1 MQSID
6 DYLPAFF
13 LRVFFS
19 GELSFQEYEKR
30 VREVNTDYSNVTVGK
45 VLDTREAEIVDIDKL
60 IDELSDIDD
69 ISGLSSSETSDESSS
84 EKKTTK
90 KKKIT
95 TADAEPKSKRRRRS
109 KKHQQR
115 EFDDDSDEEDEE
127 EEEEE
132 EEKIIDPNE
141 IRNRMVQHLEQM
153 RLAKQKMKRSESRLS
168 LVFSSESMI
177 CSRTVR

>member
-6 DYLPAFF
+6 DYLPSFF

-127 EEEEE
+127 EEEQE